1 MAEEEKKEEVDIEVE
16 TDKDTGTDLEPN
28 EPNQDETPLNE
39 NDGISNK
46 EIMDFLMQ
54 LQQQFNAFQ
63 NVQDTANP
71 IEANAEPETEEAPPA
86 EEEAPSEPEKLYD
99 DEEEINK
106 VDALL
111 NEK

>member
-1 MAEEEKKEEVDIEVE
+1 MTEEEKKEDVEIEVDTEKE
-16 TDKDTGTDLEPN
+16 TDTDLQPN

-71 IEANAEPETEEAPPA
+71 IEANAEPETEEVAA